1 MQYLHVVLHRAMK
14 QALRWRLLPRN
25 VSEAVDPPKA
35 HKEVVQPL
43 SADEARRLLE
53 EARGD
58 RLEALYVLA
67 VQCGLRQGELL
78 GLRWEDVD
86 LESGT
91 LQVRRT
97 LTTTKGGPKF
107 TAPKT
112 AKGRRSVKLTVG
124 AVDVLRCH
132 HDRQFEESA
141 RLAGLWQ
148 DYRLVFATT
157 SGTPP

>member
-1 MQYLHVVLHRAMK
+1 MK

-97 LTTTKGGPKF
+97 LTTTKGGQSSPLLRPPKV
-107 TAPKT
+107 A
-112 AKGRRSVKLTVG
+112 AASN
-124 AVDVLRCH
+124 
-132 HDRQFEESA
+132 
-141 RLAGLWQ
+141 
-148 DYRLVFATT
+148 
-157 SGTPP
+157 